1 LMEIEL
7 KKVRYIETRREM
19 EKEIDENRE
28 GV

>member
-7 KKVRYIETRREM
+7 KRVRYIETRREM
-19 EKEIDENRE
+19 ERKIDENRK

>member
-7 KKVRYIETRREM
+7 KRVKYTETWRDM
-19 EKEIDENRE
+19 EREIDENRK

>member
-7 KKVRYIETRREM
+7 KRVRYTETGREM
-19 EKEIDENRE
+19 EREIDENRE